1 MITIIMQKEMKW
13 AGHVADVEV
22 ISFAFRNL
30 IGKPERKT
38 FLRRTLK

>member
-1 MITIIMQKEMKW
+1 MKW

-30 IGKPERKT
+30 IGKHERKT
-38 FLRRTLK
+38 FLKVPLK